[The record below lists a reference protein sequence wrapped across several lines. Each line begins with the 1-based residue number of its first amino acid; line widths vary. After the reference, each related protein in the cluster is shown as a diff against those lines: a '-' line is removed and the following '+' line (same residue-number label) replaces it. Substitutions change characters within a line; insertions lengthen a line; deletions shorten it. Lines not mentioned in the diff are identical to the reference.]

1 MKTIVVGAGIVGVSV
16 AYSLLRRGHDVALVE
31 AEDVAAGT
39 TSTSYAWINS
49 HKKHPKSYHALN
61 YEGLKHWT
69 HVVSAQ
75 HPETV
80 MLHGHV
86 EFAVEQEHRST
97 LEQRVERLQ
106 SLDYAARW
114 ITPAEAAERTPVHIP
129 QDALVALF
137 PWEGHAYPQL
147 LAASRVAE
155 MRRSPGFSLII
166 DPVVS
171 VSRTE
176 GKVSLL
182 SGTELRG
189 DVVVLAVGNSTTEL
203 AAEAGVRLPM
213 VPKEVGGAAFGYLAY
228 VRAPGHS
235 LQGPITSD
243 HLNFRPNGD
252 DGLILQALDL
262 DPTAN
267 PALVPEPQIGE
278 ELLRRL
284 HALLPSAEAQL
295 EEVRVGYRVIP
306 GDGLTVAGPAT
317 GEPENRL
324 WIAVTHSGVVL
335 GPWLGEALAEEIS
348 TGQQN
353 PLFEEFR
360 PTRFAS
366 AEQLPAYAAPRKP
379 GDQ

>member
-16 AYSLLRRGHDVALVE
+16 AYSLLNRGHEVTLVE
-31 AEDVAAGT
+31 AEEVAAGT

-49 HKKHPKSYHALN
+49 HKKHPESYHALN

-80 MLHGHV
+80 LLHGHV
-86 EFAVEQEHRST
+86 EFAVDHGHRTT
-97 LEQRVERLQ
+97 LRQRLERLQ

-114 ITPAEAAERTPVHIP
+114 ITPEEAAQLTPVQVP

-137 PWEGHAYPQL
+137 PWEGHAYPQQ

-155 MRRSPGFSLII
+155 MRRSPDFSLII
-166 DPVVS
+166 DPVTAIT
-171 VSRTE
+171 RAE
-176 GKVSLL
+176 GRVGLR
-182 SGTELRG
+182 SGTQLQG
-189 DVVVLAVGNSTTEL
+189 DVVVLAVGNSTTEV
-203 AAEAGVRLPM
+203 AAKAGIQLPM

-228 VRAPGHS
+228 VRAPDHG
-235 LQGPITSD
+235 LQGPVTSD
-243 HLNFRPNGD
+243 HLNLRPNGEN
-252 DGLILQALDL
+252 GLILQALDL
-262 DPTAN
+262 DATAD
-267 PALVPEPQIGE
+267 PALTPAPEIAE
-278 ELLRRL
+278 EFIDRL
-284 HALLPSAEAQL
+284 QALLPAVSTEL
-295 EEVRVGYRVIP
+295 EEVRVGHRVIP

-317 GEPENRL
+317 EEPENRL

-348 TGQQN
+348 TEQAN
-353 PLFEEFR
+353 PLFRDFR

-366 AEQLPAYAAPRKP
+366 AEQTPAYAAPRNP